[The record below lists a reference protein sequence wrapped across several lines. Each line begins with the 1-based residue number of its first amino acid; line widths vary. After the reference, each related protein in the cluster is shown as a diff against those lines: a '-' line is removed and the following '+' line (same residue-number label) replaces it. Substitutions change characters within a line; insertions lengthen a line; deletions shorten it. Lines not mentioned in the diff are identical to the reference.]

1 MSPLPRQIDPSSV
14 MFKNLPTGTKLFIL
28 CATFLISIAV
38 PIYGLVTEKRLAVD
52 FSRKE
57 LLGSRYLHTVREI
70 YSAILSPREAT
81 RARSDLAQPALVGG
95 LSRAEEQLGAQLQT
109 ADLAGALAGA
119 LKEISSQDNQ
129 AASQGG
135 LVLSA
140 LSKAQALASRI
151 GDDSNLALDPDL
163 DTYYLQNI
171 VVRGLPTFLA
181 RLAELQDFF
190 ATSLS
195 TGGSSAVRD
204 VRLSALVG
212 LARSSAMEVK
222 ENLGAAYRGNGDGR
236 LQAAVDAKFAALTSS
251 VHAYLAVLMASAAG
265 IDTRDAVAYDRFHSR
280 TVEHAIEAWTA
291 AQGELDRLLHVRIDG
306 MLAKMLVG
314 LLLIG
319 TFAGLSII
327 LALLTHRHIV
337 RPLKRLENVA
347 SKVRSTKDYSLR
359 ADHSS
364 KDEIGRVTAAFNDML
379 AELSAARAR
388 ETAERVAFAQAT
400 RLTTMGEMAASI
412 AHEVNQPLAAIVAN
426 ANAGLRWLSHAA
438 PDLSK
443 VQAVLQRVV
452 RDGHRA
458 SEVVGSVRALIKR
471 DVQQKAPLDIN
482 VLIKDVVALLQTD
495 IESEQLSLEL
505 ELSTPAGSVVADR
518 VQLQQVILNLL
529 TNAIEAMRGFN
540 ARPRALA
547 IRTSHGDSDSV
558 CVAVEDSGPG
568 IDAKDR
574 DRIFDPF
581 FTTKPRGMGLG
592 LSICRSIIEAHGGRL
607 RATPGHPG
615 GTVLEFTLPAYHASR
630 S

>member
-1 MSPLPRQIDPSSV
+1 

-38 PIYGLVTEKRLAVD
+38 PIHGLISEKRLAVD

-57 LLGSRYLHTVREI
+57 LLGSRYLGTVREI
-70 YSAILSPREAT
+70 YSAILSTAGAKRVAGGSHPHFI
-81 RARSDLAQPALVGG
+81 RALAL
-95 LSRAEEQLGAQLQT
+95 AEERSEKRLET
-109 ADLAGALAGA
+109 AELAAAFAAALHE
-119 LKEISSQDNQ
+119 LWTKEHQ
-129 AASQGG
+129 AAERGS
-135 LVLSA
+135 LILSA
-140 LSKAQALASRI
+140 LSKGQALATRI

-163 DTYYLQNI
+163 DTYYLQSI
-171 VVRGLPTFLA
+171 VVRRLPTFLA

-190 ATSLS
+190 ASSVT
-195 TGGSSAVRD
+195 TGESSAVRD
-204 VRLSALVG
+204 VRLSALLG
-212 LARSSAMEVK
+212 LVRSTAMEVK
-222 ENLGAAYRGNGDGR
+222 ENLEAAYRGNGDGR
-236 LQAAVDAKFAALTSS
+236 LKGAIDTKFAALASS
-251 VHAYLAVLMASAAG
+251 LHSYLAVLTASTAG
-265 IDTRDAVAYDRFHSR
+265 IDARDAVAYDRFHAT

-291 AQGELDRLLHVRIDG
+291 AQAELDRLLHVRIDD

-327 LALLTHRHIV
+327 IALLTHRHIV
-337 RPLKRLENVA
+337 QPLKRLETVA
-347 SKVRSTKDYSLR
+347 SKVRSTKDYNLR
-359 ADHSS
+359 AEHSS

-426 ANAGLRWLSHAA
+426 ANAGLRWLSNAT

-443 VQAVLQRVV
+443 VQAILQRVV

-458 SEVVGSVRALIKR
+458 SEVIGSVRTLIKR
-471 DVQQKAPLDIN
+471 DVQQKAPLEIN
-482 VLIKDVVALLQTD
+482 ALIEDVIGLLQTD
-495 IESEQLSLEL
+495 IESEQITLKL
-505 ELSTPAGSVVADR
+505 ELSRVGGSVLADR
-518 VQLQQVILNLL
+518 VQLQQVILNLI
-529 TNAIEAMRGFN
+529 TNAIEAMRGSQDY
-540 ARPRALA
+540 PRSLA
-547 IRTSHGDSDSV
+547 IRTAQGEADSIL
-558 CVAVEDSGPG
+558 VAVEDSGTG

-607 RATPGHPG
+607 WVVPGQSR
-615 GTVLEFTLPAYHASR
+615 GTVFHFSLPAYNAGR

>member
-1 MSPLPRQIDPSSV
+1 MTCQIHRSSN

-38 PIYGLVTEKRLAVD
+38 PIYGLVSEKRIAID

-57 LLGSRYLHTVREI
+57 LLGSRYLGTVREI
-70 YSAILSPREAT
+70 YSAVL
-81 RARSDLAQPALVGG
+81 RAGGTKPVAGGSHPHFIRALAL
-95 LSRAEEQLGAQLQT
+95 AEERSEGRLQT
-109 ADLAGALAGA
+109 AELASAFAAALNE
-119 LKEISSQDNQ
+119 LWSKEQQ
-129 AASQGG
+129 AAERGS
-135 LVLSA
+135 LMLSA
-140 LSKAQALASRI
+140 LYKGQALATRI

-163 DTYYLQNI
+163 DTYYLQSI

-190 ATSLS
+190 ATSV
-195 TGGSSAVRD
+195 TTAEPSAVRD
-204 VRLSALVG
+204 VRLSALAG
-212 LARSSAMEVK
+212 LVRSTAMELK
-222 ENLGAAYRGNGDGR
+222 ENLEAAYRGNSDGH
-236 LQAAVDAKFAALTSS
+236 LKLAIDAKFAALIASIDP
-251 VHAYLAVLMASAAG
+251 YLAVPMASAAG
-265 IDTRDAVAYDRFHSR
+265 IGATDAVASARFHGT

-291 AQGELDRLLHVRIDG
+291 AQAELDRLLHVRIDG

-327 LALLTHRHIV
+327 IAVLTHRHIV
-337 RPLKRLENVA
+337 QPLKRLETVA
-347 SKVRSTKDYSLR
+347 SKVRSTKDYNLR
-359 ADHSS
+359 AEHSS

-379 AELSAARAR
+379 AELAAARAR

-426 ANAGLRWLSHAA
+426 ANAGLRWLSNAT

-443 VQAVLQRVV
+443 VQAILQRVV

-458 SEVVGSVRALIKR
+458 SEVIGSVRALIKR
-471 DVQQKAPLDIN
+471 DVQQKAPLEIN
-482 VLIKDVVALLQTD
+482 MLIEDVVGLLQSD
-495 IESEQLSLEL
+495 IESEQIALKL
-505 ELSTPAGSVVADR
+505 ELSSAGSSVLGDR
-518 VQLQQVILNLL
+518 VQLQQVILNLI
-529 TNAIEAMRGFN
+529 TNAIEAMRGSQDFPRSLAVRT
-540 ARPRALA
+540 ARGEP
-547 IRTSHGDSDSV
+547 HSV
-558 CVAVEDSGPG
+558 LVAVEDSGTG

-574 DRIFDPF
+574 DRIFHPF

-607 RATPGHPG
+607 WAAPGQPR
-615 GTVLEFTLPAYHASR
+615 GTVLHFSLPAYNAGR